1 MAFPIDQ
8 TVSRLGQTNKA
19 GDARALFMDLFA
31 GEVLTQ
37 FEEKNLMMPL
47 HRVKTIKSGRSY
59 EFPMVGTT
67 GAKYHVPGQQ
77 IEASALAHSKRRV
90 SIDELLISPV
100 FIDRVDEA
108 MNNFDVRA
116 IYTKECA
123 NALANVADRNILR
136 VAAKAAAVTSEGLAT
151 AAGLNPVTG
160 EKFTD
165 NVTLGAVGDELK
177 GDKLVA
183 ALFKAREEFDK
194 KDVTGTPFV
203 ILRPEQYYSLF
214 NTTDTSK
221 LFYMNKDVGGVGS
234 IATAQIPMVAGMKV
248 YMSNHLPSTDE
259 SAGLAGSDPES
270 AVRPALYR
278 GDFSKLVGL
287 VLTEEAVATVKLFDL
302 ATEMEYQIER
312 QGTLIVAKYAM
323 GHNILRPACA
333 IAINKVTV

>member
-1 MAFPIDQ
+1 MAFPTNQ
-8 TVSRLGQTNKA
+8 NVSFLGQRNTS
-19 GDARALFMDLFA
+19 GDQRALFMDLFA

-37 FEEKNLMMPL
+37 FEEKNLMMGK

-67 GAKYHVPGQQ
+67 GAKYHTPGELIQ
-77 IEASALAHSKRRV
+77 ADKLAHSKRRV

-108 MNNFDVRA
+108 MNHFDVRS

-136 VAAKAAAVTSEGLAT
+136 TAVKAAAITSEAAAE
-151 AAGLNPVTG
+151 AAGLNPVAG
-160 EKFTD
+160 ERFTD

-177 GDKLVA
+177 GDKLVQ

-194 KDVTGTPFV
+194 KDVTGEPFV

-234 IATAQIPMVAGMKV
+234 IASAQIPMVAGMAIH
-248 YMSNHLPSTDE
+248 MSNHLPSTNQTVT
-259 SAGLAGSDPES
+259 LSDNDPNS
-270 AVRPALYR
+270 AVRPDLYK
-278 GDFSKLVGL
+278 GDFSKVVGL
-287 VLTEEAVATVKLFDL
+287 VMTGDAVATVKLFDL

-312 QGTLIVAKYAM
+312 QGTLLVAKYAM

-333 IAINKVTV
+333 ITINAA

>member
-1 MAFPIDQ
+1 MAFPVDQ
-8 TVSRLGQTNKA
+8 TVSRLGQQNKA

-31 GEVLTQ
+31 GEVITQ
-37 FEEKNLMMPL
+37 FEETNLMMPL
-47 HRVKTIKSGRSY
+47 HRVKTIKNGRSY

-67 GAKYHVPGQQ
+67 GAKYHIPGQQ
-77 IEASALAHSKRRV
+77 IEAASLAHSKRRV

-108 MNNFDVRA
+108 MNHFDVRS
-116 IYTKECA
+116 IYTKQCA
-123 NALANVADRNILR
+123 NALSNVADRNILR
-136 VAAKAAAVTSEGLAT
+136 TAVKAAFIDTEAKAA

-160 EKFTD
+160 ETFTS
-165 NVTLGAVGDELK
+165 NITLTAAGDELK
-177 GDKLVA
+177 GDKLVL

-203 ILRPEQYYSLF
+203 VLRPEQYYSLF

-234 IATAQIPMVAGMKV
+234 IATATIPMVAGMKI

-259 SAGLAGSDPES
+259 SAALAKGDPNS
-270 AVRPALYR
+270 AVRADLYK
-278 GDFSKLVGL
+278 GDYSKLVGL
-287 VLTEEAVATVKLFDL
+287 VMTEEAVATVKLFDL

-333 IAINKVTV
+333 IAINKFA

>member
-1 MAFPIDQ
+1 MAFPLDQ
-8 TVSRLGQTNKA
+8 TVSRSGQQNKA
-19 GDARALFMDLFA
+19 GDARQLFMDLFS
-31 GEVLTQ
+31 GEVITQ
-37 FEEKNLMMPL
+37 FEQKNLMMPL

-67 GAKYHVPGQQ
+67 GAKYHTPGQQ

-100 FIDRVDEA
+100 FIDKVDEA
-108 MNNFDVRA
+108 MNHFDVRS

-123 NALANVADRNILR
+123 NALSNVADRNILR
-136 VAAKAAAVTSEGLAT
+136 VAVKAVT
-151 AAGLNPVTG
+151 AGLNPVTG
-160 EKFTD
+160 ETFTS
-165 NVTLGAVGDELK
+165 NIVLGAAGDELK
-177 GDKLVA
+177 GDKLVL

-234 IATAQIPMVAGMKV
+234 IATATIPMVAGMAIH
-248 YMSNHLPSTDE
+248 MSNHLPSTDE
-259 SAGLAGSDPES
+259 SAALAAGDPNS
-270 AVRPALYR
+270 VVRPDLYKA
-278 GDFSKLVGL
+278 DYSKIVGL
-287 VLTEEAVATVKLFDL
+287 VMTEEAVATVKLFDL
-302 ATEMEYQIER
+302 ATEMDYQIER

-333 IAINKVTV
+333 IAISKFA

>member
-1 MAFPIDQ
+1 MPFPIDQ

-37 FEEKNLMMPL
+37 FEQKNLMMAK

-67 GAKYHVPGQQ
+67 GATYHIPGQQ
-77 IEASALAHSKRRV
+77 IEASSLAHSKRRV

-108 MNNFDVRA
+108 MNNFDVRS
-116 IYTKECA
+116 IYTKECS
-123 NALANVADRNILR
+123 NALSNVADRNILR
-136 VAAKAAAVTSEGLAT
+136 VALKAAAITSEALAT

-160 EKFTD
+160 ETFTD
-165 NVTLGAVGDELK
+165 NVTLAAAGDELK
-177 GDKLVA
+177 GDMLVR

-194 KDVTGTPFV
+194 KDVTGDPYV
-203 ILRPEQYYSLF
+203 VLRPEQYYSLF

-234 IATAQIPMVAGMKV
+234 IATAQIPMVAGMAIH
-248 YMSNHLPSTDE
+248 MSNHLPNTNQ
-259 SAGLAGSDPES
+259 ALGTGDPES

-278 GDFSKLVGL
+278 GDYSKVVGL
-287 VLTEEAVATVKLFDL
+287 VMTEEAVATVKLFDL

-333 IAINKVTV
+333 IAINKF

>member
-1 MAFPIDQ
+1 MPFPIDQ

-37 FEEKNLMMPL
+37 FEQKNLMMAK

-67 GAKYHVPGQQ
+67 GAKYHIPGQQ
-77 IEASALAHSKRRV
+77 IEASSLAHSKRRV

-108 MNNFDVRA
+108 MNNFDVRS

-123 NALANVADRNILR
+123 NALSNVADRNILR
-136 VAAKAAAVTSEGLAT
+136 VALKAAAITSEALAT

-160 EKFTD
+160 ETFTD
-165 NVTLGAVGDELK
+165 NVTLAAAGDELK
-177 GDKLVA
+177 GDMLVR

-194 KDVTGTPFV
+194 KDVTGDPFV
-203 ILRPEQYYSLF
+203 VLRPEQYYSLF

-234 IATAQIPMVAGMKV
+234 IATAQIPMVAGMAIH
-248 YMSNHLPSTDE
+248 MSNHLPNTNQ
-259 SAGLAGSDPES
+259 ALGTGDPES

-278 GDFSKLVGL
+278 GDYSKVVGL
-287 VLTEEAVATVKLFDL
+287 VMTEEAVATVKLFDL

-323 GHNILRPACA
+323 GHNILRSACA
-333 IAINKVTV
+333 IAINKF

>member
-8 TVSRLGQTNKA
+8 TVSRLGQQNKA
-19 GDARALFMDLFA
+19 GDSRALFMDLFA
-31 GEVLTQ
+31 GEVITQ

-108 MNNFDVRA
+108 MNNFDVRS
-116 IYTKECA
+116 IYTKQCA

-136 VAAKAAAVTSEGLAT
+136 VALKAAAVDTEAKAV
-151 AAGLNPVTG
+151 AAGLNPVAG
-160 EKFTD
+160 ETFTQ
-165 NVTLGAVGDELK
+165 NVTLTAAGDELK
-177 GDKLVA
+177 GDKLVQ

-203 ILRPEQYYSLF
+203 VLKPEQYYSLF

-234 IATAQIPMVAGMKV
+234 IATASIPMVAGMKV
-248 YMSNHLPSTDE
+248 YMSNHLPTTDE
-259 SAGLAGSDPES
+259 SALLANGDPES
-270 AVRPALYR
+270 AVRAALYR
-278 GDFSKLVGL
+278 ADFSKVCGL
-287 VLTEEAVATVKLFDL
+287 VMTEEAVATVKLFDL

-333 IAINKVTV
+333 ISINKFA

>member
-8 TVSRLGQTNKA
+8 TVSRLGQQNKT

-31 GEVLTQ
+31 GEVITQ
-37 FEEKNLMMPL
+37 FEQKNLMMDK

-59 EFPMVGTT
+59 EFPLVGTA
-67 GAKYHVPGQQ
+67 GARYHVPGQL

-90 SIDELLISPV
+90 TIDELLISPV
-100 FIDRVDEA
+100 FIDRLDEA
-108 MNNFDVRA
+108 MNHYDVRS

-136 VAAKAAAVTSEGLAT
+136 TAVKAAFIDT
-151 AAGLNPVTG
+151 AQKAESAGLNPVEG
-160 EKFTD
+160 ETFTD
-165 NVTLGAVGDELK
+165 NITLGAAGDELK
-177 GDKLVA
+177 GDKLVQ

-194 KDVTGTPFV
+194 KDVSGEPFV
-203 ILRPEQYYSLF
+203 VLKPEQYYSLF

-248 YMSNHLPSTDE
+248 YMSNHLPTTDQSTDL
-259 SAGLAGSDPES
+259 GDSDPAS
-270 AVRPALYR
+270 AVRPDAYKA
-278 GDFSKLVGL
+278 DFSKVVGL
-287 VLTEEAVATVKLFDL
+287 VMTEEAIATVKLFDL

-312 QGTLIVAKYAM
+312 QGTLLVAKYAM

-333 IAINKVTV
+333 IAILKP